1 MTRPVRTLAIS
12 RRPPKSQTS
21 PSSSG
26 FPETPPLDTEMIHHC
41 EHDHDSESEHS
52 DRPGAPL
59 PSWLVAGN
67 VARRGIPFLR
77 AGHSL
82 VSFSNRIFLF
92 GGYCDYN
99 AFESAYP
106 DEADE
111 LLRGGRPG
119 IGIHFNSL
127 HEFSYDTGE
136 WRVLHRGSPTN
147 HPRGCNLP
155 KARRHASI
163 VVHGCSLFVYG
174 GFDIDGDVLA
184 DLWEYNLETNNWAQ
198 LPGAS
203 SSTAYPVYDPANR
216 TNTIPVARAEHTA
229 VTYRNHMIV
238 FGGYDG
244 RKKLNDTFVFDF
256 VSKTWSR
263 PPTAEHNSPSRRCKH
278 SAVIYKKKMYIVG
291 GFQFKEGN
299 NYALTDMHALDLE
312 SYIWGSVLMGN
323 SCPEALQGHKA
334 VVCGDSMYVLGGKVR
349 HRERNSM
356 PAGTDITMRTLPYGP
371 SSDPDHL
378 QSIAISGLPP
388 PPSTID
394 LPYARHPMNPD
405 NRSSGLN
412 NSVFRYIFE
421 SNKWLHLETR
431 GQLPLPRQLH
441 AAVAMP
447 TGGGRGSIF
456 LFGGTDRGKQKF
468 YNDLCE
474 LQGIQVSVEE
484 LPRPCDS
491 CISFSILLDNPIF
504 SDVTFIVEGRR
515 IHGHRS
521 ILYARS
527 EYFRHMFDSKMR
539 ETSEHEISI
548 SNISFDVFRA
558 VLDFLYSGQVR
569 VTQGRLAVDLLKA
582 ADMFR
587 IEGLRNLC
595 VEKVEQAVTIQN
607 AAFICQVADKHNAQ
621 HLKTYCITFMI
632 QNFKEVIKT
641 QSFQTLMSQ
650 DPGGLGREF
659 LEAYSDNSPYTSG
672 PKRARK

>member
-1 MTRPVRTLAIS
+1 MANPC
-12 RRPPKSQTS
+12 
-21 PSSSG
+21 
-26 FPETPPLDTEMIHHC
+26 DH

-52 DRPGAPL
+52 DRPGAPV
-59 PSWLVAGN
+59 PVWLVAGSI
-67 VARRGIPFLR
+67 ARRGIPSLR

-82 VSFSNRIFLF
+82 VAFSNRIFLF
-92 GGYCDYN
+92 GGYCEYN
-99 AFESAYP
+99 TFEASHP
-106 DEADE
+106 DEAED
-111 LLRGGRPG
+111 LLRGPSRPG
-119 IGIHFNSL
+119 IGVHFNSL

-136 WRVLHRGSPTN
+136 WRVLHRGSHTN
-147 HPRGCNLP
+147 DARTANLP
-155 KARRHASI
+155 QPRRHASI
-163 VVHGCSLFVYG
+163 VVHGGSLFLYG
-174 GFDIDGDVLA
+174 GFDVDDNVLP
-184 DLWEYNLETNNWAQ
+184 DLWEYNLESNVWSS
-198 LPGAS
+198 LPHAS
-203 SSTAYPVYDPANR
+203 AASRYPIYDPNNR
-216 TNTIPVARAEHTA
+216 HSNVPVARAEHTT
-229 VTYRNHMIV
+229 VTYGNHMIV

-244 RKKLNDTFVFDF
+244 KKKLNDTFVFDF

-278 SAVIYKKKMYIVG
+278 SAVIYEKKMYIVG
-291 GFQFKEGN
+291 GFQYKEGD

-312 SYIWGSVLMGN
+312 SYVWSSVLMG
-323 SCPEALQGHKA
+323 SGCPEALQGHKA

-349 HRERNSM
+349 TRDRNSM
-356 PAGTDITMRTLPYGP
+356 PTGNEIVMHTMPFGASNDL
-371 SSDPDHL
+371 DPM
-378 QSIAISGLPP
+378 QSISIPGVPTPP
-388 PPSTID
+388 ATID
-394 LPYARHPMNPD
+394 LPYSRYPTNTE

-412 NSVFRYIFE
+412 NAVFRYLFDA
-421 SNKWLHLETR
+421 NKWLQLETS
-431 GQLPLPRQLH
+431 GQPPLPRQLH
-441 AAVAMP
+441 AAVAVA

-474 LQGIQVSVEE
+474 LRGIRVSVEA
-484 LPRPCDS
+484 LPRPCDT

-539 ETSEHEISI
+539 ETSEQEISI
-548 SNISFDVFRA
+548 SSISFDVFRA
-558 VLDFLYSGQVR
+558 VLEFLYSGKVR

-595 VEKVEQAVTIQN
+595 VEKVEQAVTVQN
-607 AAFICQVADKHNAQ
+607 AAFICQVADTHNAQ
-621 HLKTYCITFMI
+621 HLKMYCITFMI
-632 QNFKEVIKT
+632 QNFRDVIKT
-641 QSFQTLMSQ
+641 EAFQTLMRQ
-650 DPGGLGREF
+650 DPGGLGHEV